1 MTHQQTPDCDD
12 LVEARRAERPAS
24 GAQLFVLNRAGLLPE
39 AMGLTP
45 EEVVTHAAWLVV
57 SAARARLVLTAA
69 QLRGDWQGS
78 PLRMPLT
85 SREAMHV
92 QRYNRERQRRLDE
105 GEQ

>member
-1 MTHQQTPDCDD
+1 MTHQPTPDYGD

-24 GAQLFVLNRAGLLPE
+24 GAQLFTLNQAGLLPE

-45 EEVVTHAAWLVV
+45 GEEATRAAWLVV

-69 QLRGDWQGS
+69 QVRGDWQGS
-78 PLRMPLT
+78 PLRVPLT
-85 SREAMHV
+85 SREATHI